1 MSITKFSTNAAD
13 NGNRLASGTMLE
25 GMSPSQINDGVRS
38 LMASIRQQH
47 NEAEWIEHGTG
58 NDVVNY
64 TRVSSNSV
72 SMPVDVTNIFTVNRR
87 VKIIDGGNTTLYG
100 RVTSVSFS
108 SPNSTLIFDLD
119 NSSTLGSGNPTSVKY
134 GIIGSLNTSLPSL
147 VPTGTIQMYGG
158 ATAPTGYLFCDGTT
172 INRNTYSDLF
182 AIIAENY
189 GSGNGSSTFTL
200 PNLQEKFP
208 LGKSSAKA
216 LGSSGGSFT
225 TTPTGTNST
234 PTFTGN
240 AFTPSGS
247 VSVAVNNHTLTE
259 SQMPSHSHYLFG
271 NHSSTGGI
279 FKRINGND
287 TGASVNT
294 TASLEYYQISG
305 SDDFKYRIAYSSVTP
320 SVHNSST
327 EGSSSAHN
335 HGASGTFSGAS
346 TTPIGTVSVPTFT
359 GDSID
364 TTNSYQVVN
373 YIIKY

>member
-1 MSITKFSTNAAD
+1 MSITRFSTNAAD

-64 TRVSSNSV
+64 SRVSNNSV
-72 SMPVDVTNIFTVNRR
+72 SMPVNVTNIFTVNRR

-119 NSSTLGSGNPTSVKY
+119 NGATLGSGNPTSVKY

-158 ATAPTGYLFCDGTT
+158 TAAPTGYLVCDGTT

-189 GSGNGSSTFTL
+189 GNGDGSSTFTL

-208 LGKSSAKA
+208 LGKSSSHG
-216 LGSSGGSFT
+216 LGTTGGSFT
-225 TTPTGTNST
+225 TTPTGTNSA
-234 PTFTGN
+234 PTFTGT

-247 VSVAVNNHTLTE
+247 VAVAIASHTLTT
-259 SQMPSHSHYLFG
+259 SQLPSHNHSMTIAGGGNSGGYIHATYGSGFAQADANSSISSFPTITMPSAVIG
-271 NHSSTGGI
+271 NTGG
-279 FKRINGND
+279 
-287 TGASVNT
+287 GA
-294 TASLEYYQISG
+294 G
-305 SDDFKYRIAYSSVTP
+305 
-320 SVHNSST
+320 
-327 EGSSSAHN
+327 HN
-335 HGASGTFSGAS
+335 HNASGTFTGTAITPSG
-346 TTPIGTVSVPTFT
+346 TINTPVFT
-359 GDSID
+359 GNSID